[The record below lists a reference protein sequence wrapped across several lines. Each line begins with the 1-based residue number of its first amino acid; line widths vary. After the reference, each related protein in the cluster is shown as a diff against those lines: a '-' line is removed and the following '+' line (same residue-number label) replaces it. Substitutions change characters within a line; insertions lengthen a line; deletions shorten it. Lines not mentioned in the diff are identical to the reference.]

1 MRLIRVFLESV
12 NKLYGMLVI
21 INVSVDLKSELAAHV
36 NTVSVDEV
44 EEMWNSEILLSW
56 NSNFVG
62 RFKWSDYLDE
72 LNHCLDEL
80 DHGLWLW
87 LPTMRPTVQ
96 QSAKKTL
103 TLKL

>member
-44 EEMWNSEILLSW
+44 EEMWNSEILLS
-56 NSNFVG
+56 
-62 RFKWSDYLDE
+62 
-72 LNHCLDEL
+72 
-80 DHGLWLW
+80 
-87 LPTMRPTVQ
+87 
-96 QSAKKTL
+96 
-103 TLKL
+103 